1 MHLDALPN
9 NVSKSIHGRWPR
21 YIARALN
28 AELGPIL
35 IFAPRRKAAE
45 NLARA
50 LAAALPEPDTIV
62 LTAEQK
68 AIAGSELA
76 RTLKQRVAFHHSGM
90 SYAQRAAL
98 VEPLAKAN
106 QLKVIVATTGLA
118 AGINFAMR
126 SVLVLDREYRVAES
140 HRHLRPDEL
149 LQMFGRAGRRGLD
162 ARGTVLFTGKTP
174 RLIEARPL
182 RLQRESNVDWPS
194 LLTVIQTALDT
205 GKEPREATRELTARL
220 FVRVP
225 ITLGLDDFLKQRES
239 TTHTVTPST
248 K

>member
-1 MHLDALPN
+1 MP
-9 NVSKSIHGRWPR
+9 KSIHGRWPR
-21 YIARALN
+21 YIARALD
-28 AELGPIL
+28 AGLGPIL

-106 QLKVIVATTGLA
+106 QLKVIVATTGPV
-118 AGINFAMR
+118 
-126 SVLVLDREYRVAES
+126 SYT
-140 HRHLRPDEL
+140 HLRAHE
-149 LQMFGRAGRRGLD
+149 
-162 ARGTVLFTGKTP
+162 T
-174 RLIEARPL
+174 
-182 RLQRESNVDWPS
+182 
-194 LLTVIQTALDT
+194 
-205 GKEPREATRELTARL
+205 
-220 FVRVP
+220 
-225 ITLGLDDFLKQRES
+225 
-239 TTHTVTPST
+239 
-248 K
+248 

>member
-1 MHLDALPN
+1 MAYPLWKTVATVRQPERPVTLDEVHLDALPN
-9 NVSKSIHGRWPR
+9 HVPKSIHGRWPR

-28 AELGPIL
+28 AGLGPIL

-45 NLARA
+45 NLART
-50 LAAALPEPDTIV
+50 LAALPEPDTII

-126 SVLVLDREYRVAES
+126 SVLVLDREYRVAEN

-149 LQMFGRAGRRGLD
+149 LQMFGRA
-162 ARGTVLFTGKTP
+162 TP
-174 RLIEARPL
+174 RPRRARH
-182 RLQRESNVDWPS
+182 RSFYR
-194 LLTVIQTALDT
+194 
-205 GKEPREATRELTARL
+205 
-220 FVRVP
+220 
-225 ITLGLDDFLKQRES
+225 
-239 TTHTVTPST
+239 
-248 K
+248 